1 LIQFVFKKKAH
12 KSIFKYKKGIKK
24 KQKKMV
30 KRTLVKRTWVKPMR
44 LALIKKPR
52 LA

>member
-24 KQKKMV
+24 QKKNGQTHIGQMHMGQAHAFS
-30 KRTLVKRTWVKPMR
+30 LD
-44 LALIKKPR
+44 KK
-52 LA
+52 A